1 MRSEMKSKGR
11 AAAAEPFEKVE
22 LSKTL
27 EAVAFVQ
34 VCLGCAYDSLKSG
47 EVEDNPEPR
56 MDLEGL
62 VDDLDHALAKLNR
75 EIRKLDRNT
84 RLALDVEVDR
94 TYDLVHRNSPTR

>member
-1 MRSEMKSKGR
+1 MRSEMKSAGR
-11 AAAAEPFEKVE
+11 AAAAVPFEKVE

-62 VDDLDHALAKLNR
+62 VEDINHACEKLQR

-94 TYDLVHRNSPTR
+94 TCDLVHRNSPTR